1 MMKAPVAVPASYKS
15 LVEAKK
21 VRILAIAAEA
31 RSPLYPDLPTFRE
44 NGVDLAIGA
53 FHGVFAPKGT
63 PAPIIERV
71 ADALEKTLAARG
83 VVGAL
88 ALVVLGGY
96 VVWEAAHLHFGTL
109 QRPDSGFF
117 PLILAVLLTA
127 SAGLVA
133 AGAWEDGA
141 AAAMTRPRGTGRLI
155 AAILGLIVYVFV
167 LDPAG
172 YVLSTSAVM
181 LLFTRGLER
190 LSWRAPVLGPP
201 PGRPARASPFPWR
214 CRAPPPGPPP
224 CFWGRRTAPPPR

>member
-1 MMKAPVAVPASYKS
+1 
-15 LVEAKK
+15 
-21 VRILAIAAEA
+21 
-31 RSPLYPDLPTFRE
+31 
-44 NGVDLAIGA
+44 
-53 FHGVFAPKGT
+53 
-63 PAPIIERV
+63 
-71 ADALEKTLAARG
+71 

-133 AGAWEDGA
+133 AVAWQDGA

-190 LSWRAPVLGPP
+190 LSWRSSILVTLPAVLASYILFRWLGVPLPQGPL
-201 PGRPARASPFPWR
+201 PF
-214 CRAPPPGPPP
+214 
-224 CFWGRRTAPPPR
+224 